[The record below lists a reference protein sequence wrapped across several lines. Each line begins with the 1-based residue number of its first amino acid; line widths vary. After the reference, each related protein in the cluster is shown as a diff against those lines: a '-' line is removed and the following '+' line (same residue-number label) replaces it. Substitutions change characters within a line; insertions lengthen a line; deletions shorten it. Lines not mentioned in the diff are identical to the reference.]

1 MTDDISCQIVM
12 IQAEVVKRG
21 SLPMWTIYNRPSD
34 YVCGYVARMF
44 EVGPGAKPKPTMKTL
59 KSVDLDPI
67 REKLRE
73 AGLTCIGR
81 EPADEPQIVET
92 WL

>member
-1 MTDDISCQIVM
+1 MGRMKGFLTRRHRRQ
-12 IQAEVVKRG
+12 
-21 SLPMWTIYNRPSD
+21 
-34 YVCGYVARMF
+34 ARMF

-81 EPADEPQIVET
+81 EAADEPQIVET